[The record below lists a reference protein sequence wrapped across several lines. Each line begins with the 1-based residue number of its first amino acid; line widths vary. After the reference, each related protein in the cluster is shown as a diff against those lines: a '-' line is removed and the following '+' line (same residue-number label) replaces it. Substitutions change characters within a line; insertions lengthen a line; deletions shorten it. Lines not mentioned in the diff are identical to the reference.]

1 MGFYGAISSPSFLIA
16 SIQHFREL
24 IFCAALQESQLE
36 LVIMLLRYT
45 LRSDLVMRRNA
56 QVGAG
61 PVITD
66 V

>member
-24 IFCAALQESQLE
+24 IFCAALQESQL
-36 LVIMLLRYT
+36 VIMLLRYT

-56 QVGAG
+56 QFGAG